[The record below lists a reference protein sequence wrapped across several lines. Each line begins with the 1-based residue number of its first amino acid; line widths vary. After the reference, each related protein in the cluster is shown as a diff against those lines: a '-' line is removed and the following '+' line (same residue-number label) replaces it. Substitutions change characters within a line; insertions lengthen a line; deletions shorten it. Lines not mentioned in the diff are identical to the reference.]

1 MRVVPFN
8 ALKSQQ
14 SINVHKETFKS
25 NSRTLGGYTGDPGS
39 NAAIYTT
46 FANPSNNIIQ
56 LYNLVGANIEAIA
69 QTGMSISLSSQ
80 NGPNVFSDIIQ
91 VIGSLS
97 NTIIIRDNVFTS
109 FANVAI
115 ANVTSSNNR
124 INIRTITNQYDLIN
138 NGEYSNTQNKLQD
151 IVFIGD
157 RVRVVNG
164 SNQFSGTVAYVSYSN
179 GVIFADTTL
188 SFSSN
193 TANVSIGRNVDSLD
207 VKIYD
212 SLGTIYYP
220 ELLTE
225 DGKNIIT
232 QDARA
237 LILG

>member
-1 MRVVPFN
+1 
-8 ALKSQQ
+8 
-14 SINVHKETFKS
+14 
-25 NSRTLGGYTGDPGS
+25 LGGYTGDPGS

-56 LYNLVGANIEAIA
+56 LYNLVGANIETIA
-69 QTGMSISLSSQ
+69 QTGMSISLTSQ

-91 VIGSLS
+91 VIDSLS

-115 ANVTSSNNR
+115 ANVTSSNDR

-164 SNQFSGTVAYVSYSN
+164 SNEFSGTVAYVSYSN

-188 SFSSN
+188 SFSSD